1 MKILHLIYDDIINPW
16 CGGGGAIR
24 TLEIYKRFP
33 NNYKITVITGAYP
46 NCRRVEN
53 RENIKYLRIGFSF
66 NYFLSRLTYSFCAPF
81 YIKKLNFDI
90 LIEDFSA
97 HSPVFSFLFTKK
109 PIIALFQ
116 NLFGKYELKNYKG
129 LKKIQGM
136 ISYLFETI
144 AIKNFKNIIAVSS
157 LIEKEIKKINQ
168 KTNIFTI
175 PYGVEEIL
183 FNGNDQEKNYIL
195 FLGRFDIEQ
204 KGIDTLIAA
213 YKILTEKLTKNCL
226 PDLYLVGKGKDE
238 KKIKALIFSSKLEDK
253 IKLLPPVYKEAKR
266 EIIKNSLFVC
276 MPSRFESFGMVAC
289 ESQACGKPIIA
300 SKIEPLTS
308 LIIDNKTGLLV
319 EKDNPKQLAESMLRL
334 IKNKE
339 LRKFLG
345 SNGKEWAKQFNWDI
359 IAKNQLAFYQK
370 VLFSFKKS
378 EC

>member
-1 MKILHLIYDDIINPW
+1 MKILHFIYDDITNPW

-33 NNYKITVITGAYP
+33 NNWEITVVTGAYP
-46 NCRRVEN
+46 HCRRIEN
-53 RENIKYLRIGFSF
+53 KGNIKYLRIGVAF
-66 NYFLSRLTYSFCAPF
+66 NYFLSRLTYSLLAPL
-81 YIKKLNFDI
+81 YIKKLNFDM

-129 LKKIQGM
+129 LKKIQG
-136 ISYLFETI
+136 ILSYLFEII

-157 LIEKEIKKINQ
+157 PIEREIKKINP
-168 KTNIFTI
+168 KANIFII

-183 FNGNDQEKNYIL
+183 FNGNGEEKNYIL

-204 KGIDTLIAA
+204 KGIDILIGA
-213 YKILTEKLTKNCL
+213 YKILAEKLTKNCL

-238 KKIKALIFSSKLEDK
+238 KKIKALISSLKLEDK

-266 EIIKNSLFVC
+266 EMIKNSLFIC

-300 SKIEPLTS
+300 TNIEPLAS
-308 LIIDNKTGLLV
+308 LIIDKKTGLLV
-319 EKDNPKQLAESMLRL
+319 EKDNSQQLAEIMLKL
-334 IKNKE
+334 IKDKE

-345 SNGKEWAKQFNWDI
+345 DNGKEWAKQFNWDI
-359 IAKNQLAFYQK
+359 IAKNQLACYQK
-370 VLFSFKKS
+370 VFSS
-378 EC
+378 IIIN